1 MQIGYNTPTEKFVE
15 SVKKGIE
22 NEVEKATNTVEK
34 GNYFLK
40 WILTRVF
47 NATDD
52 DAENGILDGPNDHG
66 FDAILEVHGS
76 EISFF
81 RIFQSKY
88 GTSHKPDEIIAFR
101 AKMDEFLQQNPNDLP
116 EGRIRDMLIDIKKKK
131 WDVEAVYVTDQ
142 KANVQSKDNFQVY
155 DFDRIVKKIWDDIS
169 EPAEGKIEEITLED
183 AMKFNDTIIG
193 VISLQELGELV
204 LRSKKYIFES
214 NIRKFLPVKTRVNKQ
229 LRESLLKEP
238 QEVFYYNNGVTVV
251 VKKIEA
257 LGSFKYKLFA
267 PQIVNGAQTSS
278 TIAEIVRGDR
288 NIQGNVQ
295 ITIITEDLRTT
306 RNNITQFR
314 NSQNAVKGRD
324 LISLERFHESISG
337 QLKVKLG
344 YYYELQAGSWIA
356 MTDQERNSFK
366 GNEIFNNYLPENHE
380 MRIPANDA
388 IQAMAA
394 VITMDPAKP
403 YGSISKFLPGGTEYE
418 KLFKEEG
425 LEKEDD
431 YRLFLYPYLVKSFAA
446 KEFNYGSKK
455 ANQDEKKYAR
465 LLFVTTYFMALQD
478 YVMTKKVDIRED
490 AKSLDFYFDNFEA
503 NKKLLKLTDEILN
516 QFFNHTNHI
525 RQDADGRDI
534 MTLHNFFARAV
545 WSPDAKTTLKN
556 IMNRMR
562 KDEFQEIK
570 KEFEKIIS

>member
-1 MQIGYNTPTEKFVE
+1 MLVEYEKPTEKFVE

-22 NEVEKATNTVEK
+22 HEVGKAANTVEK
-34 GNYFLK
+34 GHYFLK

-66 FDAILEVHGS
+66 IDAIMEVHGS

-101 AKMDEFLQQNPNDLP
+101 AKMDEFLQQSPNDLP
-116 EGRIRDMLIDIKKKK
+116 EGRIRDVLINIKQKN

-142 KANVQSKDNFQVY
+142 KINYQNETNFHVY
-155 DFDRIVKKIWDDIS
+155 GFDRIVKKMWDDIS
-169 EPAEGKIEEITLED
+169 EPAEGKIEEISLED
-183 AMKFNDTIIG
+183 SMKFNETIIG

-214 NIRKFLPVKTRVNKQ
+214 NIRKFLPVKTKVNKQ
-229 LRESLLKEP
+229 LRESLLHEP
-238 QEVFYYNNGVTVV
+238 QEVFYYNNGITIV
-251 VKKIEA
+251 VKKIED
-257 LGSFKYKLFA
+257 LGNAKYKLFA

-295 ITIITEDLRTT
+295 ITIITEDIRTT
-306 RNNITQFR
+306 RNNITKFR

-337 QLKVKLG
+337 QLKAHLG
-344 YYYELQAGSWIA
+344 YYYELQAGSWVA
-356 MTDQERNSFK
+356 MTDEERNSFK
-366 GNEIFNNYLPENHE
+366 GNEIFNNYLPEKHD

-394 VITMDPAKP
+394 VITRDPAKP

-418 KLFKEEG
+418 KIFKEEG

-431 YRLFLYPYLVKSFAA
+431 YRLLLYPYLIKLFAE
-446 KEFNYGSKK
+446 KEFLYGSQK
-455 ANQDEKKYAR
+455 ANMVEKKYAR
-465 LLFVTTYFMALQD
+465 LLFVTTYFIALQD
-478 YVMTKKVDIRED
+478 YVMTKKVSIRED
-490 AKSLDFYFDNFEA
+490 PKSLDPYFNNFEV
-503 NKKLLKLTDEILN
+503 NTKLLELTDEILN
-516 QFFNHTNHI
+516 QFFNQTNYI
-525 RQDADGRDI
+525 RQDDDGNDK
-534 MTLHNFFARAV
+534 MTLHNFFARSV
-545 WSPDAKTTLKN
+545 WSTEAKTTMKN

-562 KDEFQEIK
+562 KTKFQEIRE
-570 KEFEKIIS
+570 EFEK